1 MFGAEFAGGDGTK
14 DNPWKI
20 KTREQLAALNNYL
33 GSKGSGRYFCLSSD
47 ILFSAED
54 FAVGGEFY
62 NKGLGWLPIGTQ
74 SETNKMFRGSLDGRG
89 HVIQNLTINR
99 PQTPDIGLFGYT
111 RGAIIKDL
119 RLENLTFTGSTNV
132 GGLTGTDRGSTFQ
145 NVSVTGTVNG
155 QKTIGGLVGYAENTI
170 LTRCGSDCQVSASLL
185 SMNYTEIS
193 SAGGLMGYGQE
204 VEAAECYALG
214 NLSCTTSS
222 YEGKTS
228 GYIYAGGLIGCLKS
242 GSVARS
248 FAKSIVSGSTAAP
261 SSAGDAYV
269 GGLVGY
275 LHVSMVEDCY
285 TQGHFKVD
293 ARVELQNTDI
303 SGNDTGNV
311 FAGGIAGFG
320 VTSSITRSYS
330 SMESTVYAG
339 PGGGSVGGLVG
350 TISFGTIG
358 NSVAV
363 NPVIHVYSEAAKPE
377 AGRVSGIYTG
387 TLSNNLA
394 SAAMVVVRDEEVLEP
409 VDDASY
415 KDGATTILERLKTK
429 IPYKTLGWDV
439 ENVWDQEVGNYPY
452 LVWEPEVFDIK
463 EAVIT
468 VQPQSVKVKA
478 GETAVFSVTAEGSR
492 LSYIWYH
499 DEKIIRDE
507 NENVLMIEN
516 AQVEDEGTYRVYVFN
531 SLGGVM
537 SSPAELT
544 LKGSGPVSAIW
555 LRNPEYVEDESG
567 AAYFLFDVEGAA
579 VFSVEGSFNATD
591 WTEVSYTLEGGKVKI
606 PASYNYV
613 LYRAWAEA
621 SYDEEAPKIIVQPQN
636 TKVKEGEKL
645 TLSVVA
651 TGSAPL
657 SYQWIFEGLKIE
669 GATNSVYEVEAA
681 QAGDAGRYI
690 VTITNPYGSV
700 TSSIATVRVTGIT
713 PVPVPPVITGQPQ
726 DVTVDEGSSF
736 TLSVTANGTEPLA
749 YQWFKDGAAIEGAT
763 ASVYEVA
770 MAHTWD
776 SGSYTVSVS
785 NVAGQI
791 VSREALVTVNKIIPP
806 TPIDELE
813 LIYREIREIDG
824 VYYFVFD
831 VEGSSVY
838 FIDGSRDGINWES
851 IEYKTLP
858 DGGVIFPMT
867 EDFILYRARA
877 ENVVPPVVEPPT
889 ITQQPQDVTVN
900 EGNSFMLS
908 VTATGTEPL
917 AYQWFK
923 DGTEIEG
930 ATASV
935 YEVTTAQTGDS
946 GSYAVR
952 VSNEAGQVVSREALV
967 TVNKIVPPTPTDKLE
982 LFYREVREIDG
993 AYYLVFDV
1001 KGSSVYFIDGSR
1013 DGINWVPVEYET
1025 LTDGGVIFPMTEDFI
1040 LYRARAENVI
1050 PPVDEPPTIT
1060 QQPQDVTVDEGSS
1073 FVLSVTATGTEP
1085 LTYQWFKDGTALEG
1099 ATASVYEVTT
1109 AQTSD
1114 SGVYTVRVSNI
1125 AGSVNSSDA
1134 IVKVES
1140 VAPVIEPP
1148 VIKYQPHDV
1157 TVNEGDTILLSVTVT
1172 GSEPLYYQWFKDGNP
1187 ISGLSARIRIGYIN
1201 GYSGLN
1207 ILQAKKSDSG
1217 HYTVTVSNEAG
1228 TVTSR
1233 TAVVTVNGGIVY
1245 SDLVYREV
1253 RKIDGEKYLVFD
1265 VSGSSDYQIESSEN
1279 GTTWKQVECE
1289 HLDDGGII
1297 VPMTERFMLYR
1308 AVTDKSIKPTIKI
1321 VTQPEGG
1328 TFKVGETIRLS
1339 VTVEGAA
1346 SYYYQ
1351 WYKDG
1356 NILWDATS
1364 SELVISDAKESD
1376 SGSYVVKVAGME
1388 SSWNPVIDSDP
1399 AVVTVVAEP
1408 HGDGWLQNGEGN
1420 VDEEGNEYFTFDIVN
1435 AEIIKVEKSFDGK
1448 DWVPAEYSFPSLK
1461 VLRIESDLDAIIYM
1475 VTGLVDGQEK
1485 WIQFIRQDDGN
1496 PKILGE
1502 M

>member
-1 MFGAEFAGGDGTK
+1 
-14 DNPWKI
+14 
-20 KTREQLAALNNYL
+20 
-33 GSKGSGRYFCLSSD
+33 
-47 ILFSAED
+47 
-54 FAVGGEFY
+54 
-62 NKGLGWLPIGTQ
+62 
-74 SETNKMFRGSLDGRG
+74 
-89 HVIQNLTINR
+89 
-99 PQTPDIGLFGYT
+99 
-111 RGAIIKDL
+111 
-119 RLENLTFTGSTNV
+119 V

-204 VEAAECYALG
+204 VEATECYALG
-214 NLSCTTSS
+214 TLNCTTST

-228 GYIYAGGLIGCLKS
+228 GHIYAGGLIGCLKS
-242 GSVARS
+242 GSVVRS
-248 FAKSIVSGSTAAP
+248 FAKSIVSGSTTAP

-275 LHVSMVEDCY
+275 LHVSTVEDSY
-285 TQGHFKVD
+285 TQGNIKAD

-303 SGNDTGNV
+303 SGNDTGKV
-311 FAGGIAGFG
+311 FVGGIAGFG
-320 VTSSITRSYS
+320 VTSSIARSYS
-330 SMESTVYAG
+330 SMDSTVYAG
-339 PGGGSVGGLVG
+339 PGGGCVGGLVG
-350 TISFGTIG
+350 TVSFGTIE

-363 NPVIHVYSEAAKPE
+363 NPAIHVYSEAAKPE
-377 AGRVSGIYTG
+377 VGRISGVYTG
-387 TLSNNLA
+387 TLSSNLA
-394 SAAMVVVRDEEVLEP
+394 SAAMVLVRDEEVLEP
-409 VDDASY
+409 VGDATY
-415 KDGATTILERLKTK
+415 KDGATTIPERLKTK

-439 ENVWDQEVGNYPY
+439 ENVWDQEVGSYPY
-452 LVWEPEVFDIK
+452 LAWEPEVFDIK

-468 VQPQSVKVKA
+468 VQPQSVKIKA

-492 LSYIWYH
+492 LSYVWYH
-499 DEKIIRDE
+499 DEEIIRDE

-516 AQVEDEGTYRVYVFN
+516 AQAEDEGTYRVYVFN
-531 SLGGVM
+531 ILGGVM

-567 AAYFLFDVEGAA
+567 VAYFLFNVEGAA
-579 VFSVEGSFNATD
+579 VFSVEGSFNAVN
-591 WTEVSYTLEGGKVKI
+591 WTEVSYTVEGGKVKI

-621 SYDEEAPKIIVQPQN
+621 SYDEEAPKIVVQPQN

-645 TLSVVA
+645 TLSVTA

-681 QAGDAGRYI
+681 QASDAGRYI

-713 PVPVPPVITGQPQ
+713 PVPEPPVITGQPQ
-726 DVTVDEGSSF
+726 DVTVNEGSSF
-736 TLSVTANGTEPLA
+736 ALSVTATGTEPLA
-749 YQWFKDGAAIEGAT
+749 YQWFKDGAVIDGAT
-763 ASVYEVA
+763 ASVYEVTTA
-770 MAHTWD
+770 QTSD
-776 SGSYTVSVS
+776 SGSYTVRVS
-785 NVAGQI
+785 NEAGT
-791 VSREALVTVNKIIPP
+791 VTSREALVTVNKVVPP
-806 TPIDELE
+806 TPIDNLE
-813 LIYREIREIDG
+813 LIYREVREIDG
-824 VYYFVFD
+824 VYYLVFD

-838 FIDGSRDGINWES
+838 FIDGSRDGINWEQV
-851 IEYKTLP
+851 EYETLS
-858 DGGVIFPMT
+858 DGGVIFPIT
-867 EDFILYRARA
+867 DDFNFILYRARA
-877 ENVVPPVVEPPT
+877 DNVVPPVVEPPV

-900 EGNSFMLS
+900 EGSAFALS

-923 DGTEIEG
+923 DGAEIEG

-946 GSYAVR
+946 GSYTVR
-952 VSNEAGQVVSREALV
+952 VSNEAGTVTSREALV
-967 TVNKIVPPTPTDKLE
+967 TVNKVVPPTPIDNLE
-982 LFYREVREIDG
+982 LIYREVREIDG
-993 AYYLVFDV
+993 VYYLVFDV
-1001 KGSSVYFIDGSR
+1001 EGSSVYFIDGSQ
-1013 DGINWVPVEYET
+1013 DGINWESVQYGT
-1025 LTDGGVIFPMTEDFI
+1025 LSDGGVIIPMTEDFI
-1040 LYRARAENVI
+1040 LYRARAENVV
-1050 PPVDEPPTIT
+1050 PPVAEPPTIT
-1060 QQPQDVTVDEGSS
+1060 QQPQNITIDEGSSFSLSVTAIGTEPLAYQWFKDGAEIEGATTSVYEVTLAQTSDSGTYTVTVNNTAGSVTSSGAVVKVESVIPVVEPPVITGQPQDVTVDEGSS

-1085 LTYQWFKDGTALEG
+1085 LAYQWFKDGAVIEG
-1099 ATASVYEVTT
+1099 AMASVYEVTT

-1114 SGVYTVRVSNI
+1114 SGI
-1125 AGSVNSSDA
+1125 
-1134 IVKVES
+1134 
-1140 VAPVIEPP
+1140 
-1148 VIKYQPHDV
+1148 
-1157 TVNEGDTILLSVTVT
+1157 
-1172 GSEPLYYQWFKDGNP
+1172 
-1187 ISGLSARIRIGYIN
+1187 
-1201 GYSGLN
+1201 
-1207 ILQAKKSDSG
+1207 
-1217 HYTVTVSNEAG
+1217 YTVTVSNTAG
-1228 TVTSR
+1228 KVESSA
-1233 TAVVTVNGGIVY
+1233 AVVTVKKVVPPTYN
-1245 SDLVYREV
+1245 LELFYRE
-1253 RKIDGEKYLVFD
+1253 KKEIDGVKYLVFD
-1265 VSGSSDYQIESSEN
+1265 VSGSSDYQIESSEDR
-1279 GTTWKQVECE
+1279 TTWKQVECE

-1297 VPMTERFMLYR
+1297 VPMTEKFMLYR
-1308 AVTDKSIKPTIKI
+1308 AVTDKSSTPTTMKI
-1321 VTQPEGG
+1321 VTQPVGG

-1339 VTVEGAA
+1339 VTVEGSA

-1388 SSWNPVIDSDP
+1388 SVWNPVIDSDP

-1408 HGDGWLQNGEGN
+1408 QGEGWLQNGEGI

-1448 DWVPAEYSFPSLK
+1448 DWKPAEYSIPSLN
-1461 VLRIESDLDAIIYM
+1461 VLRIESDLNAILYM

-1485 WIQFIRQDDGN
+1485 WIQFIRQDDGS
-1496 PKILGE
+1496 PKIISE
-1502 M
+1502 IQ

>member
-1 MFGAEFAGGDGTK
+1 MRILFLCLWLTLGVCLEPSVLGAEFAGGDGTK

-20 KTREQLAALNNYL
+20 KTREQLAALSNYL

-54 FAVGGEFY
+54 FAAGGEFY
-62 NKGLGWLPIGTQ
+62 NKGLGWQPIGSQTDANQ
-74 SETNKMFRGSLDGRG
+74 MFRGSLDGRG
-89 HVIQNLTINR
+89 HVIRNLTVNR

-145 NVSVTGTVNG
+145 NVSVTGTVSG

-214 NLSCTTSS
+214 TLSCTTSA
-222 YEGKTS
+222 YEGRTS

-248 FAKSIVSGSTAAP
+248 FVKGIVSGSTAAP

-275 LHVSMVEDCY
+275 LHVSTVVDSY
-285 TQGHFKVD
+285 TQGNIKAD
-293 ARVELQNTDI
+293 ARVDALNI
-303 SGNDTGNV
+303 SANDTGKV
-311 FAGGIAGFG
+311 YAGGIAGFG

-330 SMESTVYAG
+330 SMESSVYAG
-339 PGGGSVGGLVG
+339 PGGGCAGGLAG
-350 TISFGTIG
+350 TVSFGTIED
-358 NSVAV
+358 SVAV
-363 NPVIHVYSEAAKPE
+363 NLAIHVYSESAKPE
-377 AGRVSGIYTG
+377 VGRISGVYTG
-387 TLSNNLA
+387 TLTDNLA
-394 SAAMVVVRDEEVLEP
+394 SSGMVVVLDQEVVEP

-415 KDGATTILERLKTK
+415 KDGATTVIERLKTR
-429 IPYKTLGWDV
+429 IPYRTLGWDV
-439 ENVWDQEVGNYPY
+439 QNVWDQQTGSYPN
-452 LVWEPEVFDIK
+452 LVWEAEVFDIK

-492 LSYIWYH
+492 LSYVWYH
-499 DEKIIRDE
+499 DGEVLRDE
-507 NENVLMIEN
+507 NENMLMIEN
-516 AQVEDEGTYRVYVFN
+516 AQAEDEGTYQVYVFN

-555 LRNPEYVEDESG
+555 LRNPEYAEDESG

-579 VFSVEGSFNATD
+579 VFSVEGSFNAVD
-591 WTEVSYTLEGGKVKI
+591 WTEVSYTVEGGKVKI
-606 PASYNYV
+606 PARYNYV
-613 LYRAWAEA
+613 LYRAWAEG
-621 SYDEEAPKIIVQPQN
+621 SYDEEAPKIVNQPQN
-636 TKVKEGEKL
+636 TKVKEGDPL
-645 TLSVVA
+645 TLSVTA

-681 QAGDAGRYI
+681 QASDAGRYI

-713 PVPVPPVITGQPQ
+713 PVVEPPVITQQ
-726 DVTVDEGSSF
+726 SVDVTVNEGTSF
-736 TLSVTANGTEPLA
+736 SLSITATGTEPLA
-749 YQWFKDGAAIEGAT
+749 YQWFKDGAEIEGAT
-763 ASVYEVA
+763 ASVYEVTTA
-770 MAHTWD
+770 QTSD
-776 SGSYTVSVS
+776 SGSYTVRVS
-785 NVAGQI
+785 NEAGT
-791 VSREALVTVNKIIPP
+791 VTSREALVTVNKVVPP
-806 TPIDELE
+806 TPIDNLE
-813 LIYREIREIDG
+813 LIYREVREIDG
-824 VYYFVFD
+824 VYYLVFD

-838 FIDGSRDGINWES
+838 FIDGSRDGINWEQV
-851 IEYKTLP
+851 EYETLS
-858 DGGVIFPMT
+858 DGGVIFPIT
-867 EDFILYRARA
+867 EDFNFILYRARA
-877 ENVVPPVVEPPT
+877 ENVVPPVAEPPT
-889 ITQQPQDVTVN
+889 ITQQPLDVTVN
-900 EGNSFMLS
+900 EGSAFALS

-923 DGTEIEG
+923 DGAEIEG
-930 ATASV
+930 ATTSV
-935 YEVTTAQTGDS
+935 YEVT
-946 GSYAVR
+946 
-952 VSNEAGQVVSREALV
+952 L
-967 TVNKIVPPTPTDKLE
+967 
-982 LFYREVREIDG
+982 
-993 AYYLVFDV
+993 
-1001 KGSSVYFIDGSR
+1001 
-1013 DGINWVPVEYET
+1013 
-1025 LTDGGVIFPMTEDFI
+1025 
-1040 LYRARAENVI
+1040 
-1050 PPVDEPPTIT
+1050 
-1060 QQPQDVTVDEGSS
+1060 
-1073 FVLSVTATGTEP
+1073 
-1085 LTYQWFKDGTALEG
+1085 
-1099 ATASVYEVTT
+1099 

-1125 AGSVNSSDA
+1125 AGSVTSSGA
-1134 IVKVES
+1134 VVKVE
-1140 VAPVIEPP
+1140 PVIPVVEPP
-1148 VIKYQPHDV
+1148 VITGQPQDV
-1157 TVNEGDTILLSVTVT
+1157 TVDEGSTILLMVTVT

-1187 ISGLSARIRIGYIN
+1187 ISGLSARIRITYIN
-1201 GYSGLN
+1201 GHSGLS
-1207 ILQAKKSDSG
+1207 ILHTKKSDSG

-1253 RKIDGEKYLVFD
+1253 RKIDGVKYLVFD
-1265 VSGSSDYQIESSEN
+1265 VSGSSDYQIESSED
-1279 GTTWKQVECE
+1279 GTAWKQVECE

-1308 AVTDKSIKPTIKI
+1308 AVTDNTTPTTIKI
-1321 VTQPEGG
+1321 VTQPVGG

-1339 VTVEGAA
+1339 VTVEGSA

-1388 SSWNPVIDSDP
+1388 SVWNPVIDSDP

-1408 HGDGWLQNGEGN
+1408 QGDIWLQNGN
-1420 VDEEGNEYFTFDIVN
+1420 VRVDGEDEYITFDVVN
-1435 AEIIKVEKSFDGK
+1435 AEIQKVEMTANGTNWESIEYNISSQNVLSFKYDF
-1448 DWVPAEYSFPSLK
+1448 DNPL
-1461 VLRIESDLDAIIYM
+1461 YM
-1475 VTGLVDGQEK
+1475 VTGVVNGATRR
-1485 WIQFIRQDDGN
+1485 IQFKVANGQIKDIFELD
-1496 PKILGE
+1496 
-1502 M
+1502 

>member
-1 MFGAEFAGGDGTK
+1 MRILFLCLWMTLGVCLEPSVFGAEFAGGDGTK

-33 GSKGSGRYFCLSSD
+33 GSKGVGRYFCLSSD

-74 SETNKMFRGSLDGRG
+74 TETNKMFRGSLDGRG

-99 PQTPDIGLFGYT
+99 PQAPDIGLFGYT

-204 VEAAECYALG
+204 VEAVECYALG
-214 NLSCTTSS
+214 NLSCTTST
-222 YEGKTS
+222 YEGRTS

-242 GSVARS
+242 GSIVRS
-248 FAKSIVSGSTAAP
+248 FAKSIVSGSTVAVT
-261 SSAGDAYV
+261 SAGDAYV

-275 LHVSMVEDCY
+275 LHVSTVEDSY
-285 TQGHFKVD
+285 TQGNIKAD
-293 ARVELQNTDI
+293 ARVDAQNI
-303 SGNDTGNV
+303 SDNDTGKV
-311 FAGGIAGFG
+311 YAGGIAGFG

-330 SMESTVYAG
+330 SMENSVYVG
-339 PGGGSVGGLVG
+339 PGGGCAGGLAG
-350 TISFGTIG
+350 TVSFGTIED
-358 NSVAV
+358 SVAV
-363 NPVIHVYSEAAKPE
+363 NPAIHVYSESAKPE
-377 AGRVSGIYTG
+377 VGRISGVYTG
-387 TLSNNLA
+387 TLTGNLA
-394 SAAMVVVRDEEVLEP
+394 SSGMVVVLDQAVVEP

-415 KDGATTILERLKTK
+415 KDGATTVIERLKTR
-429 IPYKTLGWDV
+429 IPYRTLGWDV
-439 ENVWDQEVGNYPY
+439 QNVWDQQTGSYPN
-452 LVWEPEVFDIK
+452 LVWEAEVFDIK

-492 LSYIWYH
+492 LSYVWYH
-499 DEKIIRDE
+499 DGEVLRDE
-507 NENVLMIEN
+507 NENMLMIEN
-516 AQVEDEGTYRVYVFN
+516 AQAEDEGTYQVYVFN

-555 LRNPEYVEDESG
+555 LRNPEYAEDESG

-579 VFSVEGSFNATD
+579 VFSVEGSFNAVD
-591 WTEVSYTLEGGKVKI
+591 WTEVSYTVEGGKVKI
-606 PASYNYV
+606 PARYNYV
-613 LYRAWAEA
+613 LYRAWAEG
-621 SYDEEAPKIIVQPQN
+621 SYDEEAPKIVNQPQN
-636 TKVKEGEKL
+636 TKVKEGDPL
-645 TLSVVA
+645 TLSVTA

-681 QAGDAGRYI
+681 QASDAGRYI

-713 PVPVPPVITGQPQ
+713 PVVEPPVITQQ
-726 DVTVDEGSSF
+726 SVDVTVNEGTSF
-736 TLSVTANGTEPLA
+736 SLSITATGTEPLA
-749 YQWFKDGAAIEGAT
+749 YQWFKDGAEIEGAT
-763 ASVYEVA
+763 ASVYEVTTA
-770 MAHTWD
+770 QTSD
-776 SGSYTVSVS
+776 SGSYTVRVS
-785 NVAGQI
+785 NEAGT
-791 VSREALVTVNKIIPP
+791 VTSRETLVTVNKVVPP
-806 TPIDELE
+806 TPIDNLE
-813 LIYREIREIDG
+813 LIYREVREIDG
-824 VYYFVFD
+824 VYYLVFD

-838 FIDGSRDGINWES
+838 FIDGSRDGINWEQV
-851 IEYKTLP
+851 EYETLS
-858 DGGVIFPMT
+858 DGGVIFPIT
-867 EDFILYRARA
+867 EDFNFILYRARA
-877 ENVVPPVVEPPT
+877 ENVVPPVAEPPT
-889 ITQQPQDVTVN
+889 ITQQPLDVTVN
-900 EGNSFMLS
+900 EGSAFALS

-923 DGTEIEG
+923 DGAEIEG
-930 ATASV
+930 ATTSV
-935 YEVTTAQTGDS
+935 YEVT
-946 GSYAVR
+946 
-952 VSNEAGQVVSREALV
+952 L
-967 TVNKIVPPTPTDKLE
+967 
-982 LFYREVREIDG
+982 
-993 AYYLVFDV
+993 
-1001 KGSSVYFIDGSR
+1001 
-1013 DGINWVPVEYET
+1013 
-1025 LTDGGVIFPMTEDFI
+1025 
-1040 LYRARAENVI
+1040 
-1050 PPVDEPPTIT
+1050 
-1060 QQPQDVTVDEGSS
+1060 
-1073 FVLSVTATGTEP
+1073 
-1085 LTYQWFKDGTALEG
+1085 
-1099 ATASVYEVTT
+1099 

-1125 AGSVNSSDA
+1125 AGSVTSSGA
-1134 IVKVES
+1134 VVKVE
-1140 VAPVIEPP
+1140 PVIPVVEPP
-1148 VIKYQPHDV
+1148 VITGQPQDV
-1157 TVNEGDTILLSVTVT
+1157 TVDEGSTILLMVTVT

-1187 ISGLSARIRIGYIN
+1187 ISGLSARIRITYIN
-1201 GYSGLN
+1201 GHSGLS
-1207 ILQAKKSDSG
+1207 ILHTKKSDSG

-1253 RKIDGEKYLVFD
+1253 RKIDGVKYLVFD
-1265 VSGSSDYQIESSEN
+1265 VSGSSDYQIESSED
-1279 GTTWKQVECE
+1279 GTAWKQVECE

-1308 AVTDKSIKPTIKI
+1308 AVTDNTTPTTIKI
-1321 VTQPEGG
+1321 VTQPVGG

-1339 VTVEGAA
+1339 VTVEGSA

-1388 SSWNPVIDSDP
+1388 SVWNPVIDSDP

-1408 HGDGWLQNGEGN
+1408 QGEGWLQNGEGI

-1448 DWVPAEYSFPSLK
+1448 DWKPAEYSIPSLK
-1461 VLRIESDLDAIIYM
+1461 VLRIESDLDAILYM

-1485 WIQFIRQDDGN
+1485 RIQFIRQDDGN
-1496 PKILGE
+1496 PKILNE